1 MTESTKI
8 STAPLQSHIDTN
20 RPTTSKI
27 KTFTNSLRAVF
38 HGLDDLTVDQLSR
51 IGETKYFAPGELIIE
66 QGQVGNTFYV
76 LLDGRVAIT
85 QKSIGV
91 EELTLGVV
99 TPGKYFGE
107 MGLLEDVARTAT
119 CMAMTEV
126 KVLEISK
133 SAFDEIMETMPKLA
147 YSVMFQV
154 LSNLRR
160 NESNA
165 LNSLV
170 NKAEELEKANQEL
183 KQAQEQLVRAER
195 FKREIEI
202 AGEVQR
208 SLLPRQLPTHEGL
221 EFAAW
226 LGAIRAGGDF
236 YDVIDLDDEHIGIL
250 LGDVGNQGIQASL
263 YMTMVRTLFRVEC
276 RRSLS
281 PKTVA
286 LAVHAGIL
294 DVTTVSDMYANAFYG
309 VLHKPSGMFS
319 YVVAGQEQPFLYRP
333 GQGIAQLKG
342 RGNFLGLAP
351 SITLE
356 EKRLR
361 TRPGDRLILISD
373 GIFGASSSSGEIFSQ
388 DILIELIK
396 KAKDED
402 AQTLIGT
409 IVTALEQWTNNQDP
423 YAHNDLALVIMHILG
438 K

>member
-1 MTESTKI
+1 MTHSPET
-8 STAPLQSHIDTN
+8 PQSNIDTN
-20 RPTTSKI
+20 LPTTSKI
-27 KTFTNSLRAVF
+27 KTFTRGLRAVF
-38 HGLDDLTVDQLSR
+38 HGLDDSTVDQLSQ
-51 IGETKYFAPGELIIE
+51 IGDTKTFNPGELIIE
-66 QGQVGNTFYV
+66 QGDVGTTFYI

-85 QKSIGV
+85 QTSIGV

-119 CMAMTEV
+119 CMAMTDV

-170 NKAEELEKANQEL
+170 SKAEELEQANQEL

-208 SLLPRQLPTHEGL
+208 SLLPRKLPEHEGI

-263 YMTMVRTLFRVEC
+263 YMTMVRTLYRVEC

-281 PKTVA
+281 PREVT
-286 LAVHAGIL
+286 LAVHNGIL

-361 TRPGDRLILISD
+361 TRPGDRLILVSD
-373 GIFGASSSSGEIFSQ
+373 GIFGATSQTDEIFNQ
-388 DILIELIK
+388 EILIELIK
-396 KAKDED
+396 DGKEKN
-402 AQTLIGT
+402 AQELTES
-409 IVTALEQWTNNQDP
+409 IVTALEQWTNNDDP
-423 YAHNDLALVIMHILG
+423 YTHNDLALVIMDILSE
-438 K
+438 

>member
-1 MTESTKI
+1 MTHSSSDTPQ
-8 STAPLQSHIDTN
+8 ANIDTN

-27 KTFTNSLRAVF
+27 KTFTRGLRAVF
-38 HGLDDLTVDQLSR
+38 HGLDDSTVDQLSQ
-51 IGETKYFAPGELIIE
+51 IGETKSFNPGELIIE
-66 QGQVGNTFYV
+66 QGDIGTTFYV

-85 QKSIGV
+85 QTSIGV

-119 CMAMTEV
+119 CMAMTDV

-170 NKAEELEKANQEL
+170 NKAEELELANQEL

-208 SLLPRQLPTHEGL
+208 SLLPRELPKHDGI

-263 YMTMVRTLFRVEC
+263 YMTMVRTLYRVEC

-281 PKTVA
+281 PREVT
-286 LAVHAGIL
+286 LAVHDGIL

-361 TRPGDRLILISD
+361 VRPGDRLILVSD
-373 GIFGASSSSGEIFSQ
+373 GIFGATSQTDEIFSQ
-388 DILIELIK
+388 EILIELIK
-396 KAKDED
+396 EGKDKN
-402 AQTLIGT
+402 AQELTES
-409 IVTALEQWTNNQDP
+409 IVTALEQWTNNEDP
-423 YAHNDLALVIMHILG
+423 YTHNDLALVIMDVLTQ
-438 K
+438 

>member
-1 MTESTKI
+1 M
-8 STAPLQSHIDTN
+8 
-20 RPTTSKI
+20 
-27 KTFTNSLRAVF
+27 
-38 HGLDDLTVDQLSR
+38 
-51 IGETKYFAPGELIIE
+51 
-66 QGQVGNTFYV
+66 
-76 LLDGRVAIT
+76 
-85 QKSIGV
+85 
-91 EELTLGVV
+91 
-99 TPGKYFGE
+99 
-107 MGLLEDVARTAT
+107 
-119 CMAMTEV
+119 
-126 KVLEISK
+126 
-133 SAFDEIMETMPKLA
+133 
-147 YSVMFQV
+147 
-154 LSNLRR
+154 SNLRR

-170 NKAEELEKANQEL
+170 NKAEELEQANQEL

-208 SLLPRQLPTHEGL
+208 SLLPRELPKHEGID
-221 EFAAW
+221 FAAW

-236 YDVIDLDDEHIGIL
+236 YDVINLEDDHIGIL

-281 PKTVA
+281 PKQVA
-286 LAVHAGIL
+286 LAVHKGIL

-361 TRPGDRLILISD
+361 TRPGDRLILVSD
-373 GIFGASSSSGEIFSQ
+373 GIFGATSESGEIFNQ
-388 DILIELIK
+388 EILEFSNY
-396 KAKDED
+396 
-402 AQTLIGT
+402 
-409 IVTALEQWTNNQDP
+409 LE
-423 YAHNDLALVIMHILG
+423 
-438 K
+438 